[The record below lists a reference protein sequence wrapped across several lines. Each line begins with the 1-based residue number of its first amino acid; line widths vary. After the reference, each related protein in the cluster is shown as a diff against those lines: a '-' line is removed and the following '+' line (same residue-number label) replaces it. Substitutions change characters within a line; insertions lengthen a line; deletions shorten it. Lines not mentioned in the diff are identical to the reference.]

1 MHRIGPF
8 LWLTQQQKIRVAA
21 QMLYYKQIS
30 VRFKHAQ
37 SVVAHTHTYTLV
49 NRKQTRTVE

>member
-1 MHRIGPF
+1 MNRPVRMTVRRF
-8 LWLTQQQKIRVAA
+8 DAPNWSVFVANTTTKKIRVAA

-37 SVVAHTHTYTLV
+37 SVVAHTHS
-49 NRKQTRTVE
+49 